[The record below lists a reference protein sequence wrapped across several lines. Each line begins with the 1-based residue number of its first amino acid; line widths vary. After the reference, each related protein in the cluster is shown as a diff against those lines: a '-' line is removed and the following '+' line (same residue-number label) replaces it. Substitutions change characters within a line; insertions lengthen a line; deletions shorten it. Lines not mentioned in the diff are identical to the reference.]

1 MNRTAGLLN
10 MYLSAIF
17 GNAQYVEACFGNE
30 IYLNHKVLETKQ
42 LSVTDVLDRSQ
53 EILLHSDGV
62 KDVYTSQRLLLGAWT
77 PGINRI
83 RNSYNPKTSGDILV
97 QVSPGWRLYNE
108 DTKDNRLVRESY
120 IPFPIIFYGNNL
132 TSAVIET
139 PVTTDCIAPTL
150 SQIIRIRAPNACST
164 AALSG
169 FSN

>member
-1 MNRTAGLLN
+1 
-10 MYLSAIF
+10 MYLGAIY
-17 GNAQYVEACFGNE
+17 GNAQYVDACFGNE
-30 IYLNHKVLETKQ
+30 IYLNHKLLETKQ
-42 LSVTDVLDRSQ
+42 LSVSDVMDRCQ
-53 EILLHSDGV
+53 ELLLQSEGV

-83 RNSYNPKTSGDILV
+83 RNSYNPKASGDILI

-108 DTKDNRLVRESY
+108 NTKENRLVRESY
-120 IPFPIIFYGNNL
+120 IPFPLIFYGNNL
-132 TSAVIET
+132 TSSTIDT

-164 AALSG
+164 AALAG